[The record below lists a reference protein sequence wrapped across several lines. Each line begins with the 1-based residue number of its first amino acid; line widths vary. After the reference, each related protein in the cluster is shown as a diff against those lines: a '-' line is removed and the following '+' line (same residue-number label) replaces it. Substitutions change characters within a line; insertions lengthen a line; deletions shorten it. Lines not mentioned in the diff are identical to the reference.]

1 MIQQSDILDSIPTF
15 DAPPDGCLTKDMVAA
30 YREAGVIVLK
40 GFVAKEECARLRQR
54 ALELVDEFDPTTVR
68 SIFSTTKQTQL
79 DDTYFIDSGDK
90 IRFFL
95 EDDAFDEDG
104 ALRQEKEHSLNKM
117 GHAMHDLDA
126 VFDTFSRTP
135 ELASAVRAI
144 GLDDPAIL
152 QSMYIFKP
160 PNIGGEVVCHQD
172 STYIYTE
179 PESCVGFWFALEDAT
194 LENGCMQFI
203 PGAHKL
209 PLKKRNYRKGDGKL
223 VTEVLDDTPWP
234 EEHKVAAEAEA
245 GTLVIFDGR
254 APHLSAANRSSKS
267 RHAYTL
273 HVIDQNSRYPAENWL
288 QRGDDLPLRGFD
300 QGKRCYSRT

>member
-1 MIQQSDILDSIPTF
+1 MTQDSDIRNSIPIF
-15 DAPPDGCLTKDMVAA
+15 DAPANGRLTEDMVAA

-54 ALELVDEFDPTTVR
+54 ALELVDEFDPSAVR
-68 SIFSTTKQTQL
+68 SVFSTTKQTQL
-79 DDTYFIDSGDK
+79 DDSYFIDSGDK

-95 EDDAFDEDG
+95 EDDAFDEHG
-104 ALRQEKEHSLNKM
+104 ELRQEKEHCLNKM

-126 VFDTFSRTP
+126 VFDSFSRTP
-135 ELASAVRAI
+135 GLAAAVKAI
-144 GLDDPAIL
+144 GLDDPVIL

-203 PGAHKL
+203 PGGHKL
-209 PLKKRNYRKGDGKL
+209 PLKKRNYRKPDGKL
-223 VTEVLDDTPWP
+223 ITEVLDDTPWP
-234 EEHKVAAEAEA
+234 EEHKVAAEAET
-245 GTLVIFDGR
+245 GTLVIFNGR
-254 APHLSAANRSSKS
+254 APHLSATNRSSKS

-273 HVIDQNSRYPAENWL
+273 HVIDRNCRYPAENWL

-300 QGKRCYSRT
+300 KG

>member
-1 MIQQSDILDSIPTF
+1 
-15 DAPPDGCLTKDMVAA
+15 MVEA

-40 GFVAKEECARLRQR
+40 GFVAKDDCARLRDR
-54 ALELVDEFDPTTVR
+54 ALELVDAFDPSTVR
-68 SIFSTTKQTQL
+68 SVFSSAMQTQHN
-79 DDTYFIDSGDK
+79 DRYFIDSGDK

-95 EDDAFDEDG
+95 EEDAFDEHG
-104 ALRQEKEHSLNKM
+104 ELRQEKEHCLNKL
-117 GHAMHDLDA
+117 GHAMHDCDA
-126 VFDTFSRTP
+126 VFDRFSRTP
-135 ELASAVRAI
+135 ELAAAVRALGI
-144 GLDDPAIL
+144 DDPAIV

-209 PLKKRNYRKGDGKL
+209 PLKKRNYRKADGEL
-223 VTEVLDDTPWP
+223 VMEILDDTPWP
-234 EEHKVAAEAEA
+234 EENKVAAEAET

-273 HVIDQNSRYPAENWL
+273 HVIDQKCRYPAENWL
-288 QRGDDLPLRGFD
+288 QRSDDMPLRGFD
-300 QGKRCYSRT
+300 

>member
-1 MIQQSDILDSIPTF
+1 VTQDSDIRNSIPIF
-15 DAPPDGCLTKDMVAA
+15 DAPANGRLTEDMVAA

-54 ALELVDEFDPTTVR
+54 ALELVDEFDPSAVR
-68 SIFSTTKQTQL
+68 SVFSTTKQTQL
-79 DDTYFIDSGDK
+79 DDSYFIDSGDK

-95 EDDAFDEDG
+95 EDDAFDEHG
-104 ALRQEKEHSLNKM
+104 ELRQEKEHCLNKM

-126 VFDTFSRTP
+126 VFDSFSRTP
-135 ELASAVRAI
+135 GLAAAVKAI
-144 GLDDPAIL
+144 GLDDPVIL

-203 PGAHKL
+203 PGGHKL
-209 PLKKRNYRKGDGKL
+209 PLKKRNYRKPDGKL
-223 VTEVLDDTPWP
+223 ITEVLDDTPWP
-234 EEHKVAAEAEA
+234 EEHKVAAEAET
-245 GTLVIFDGR
+245 GTLVIFNGR
-254 APHLSAANRSSKS
+254 APHLSATNRSSKS

-273 HVIDQNSRYPAENWL
+273 HVIDRNCRYPAENWL

-300 QGKRCYSRT
+300 KG

>member
-1 MIQQSDILDSIPTF
+1 
-15 DAPPDGCLTKDMVAA
+15 
-30 YREAGVIVLK
+30 
-40 GFVAKEECARLRQR
+40 
-54 ALELVDEFDPTTVR
+54 
-68 SIFSTTKQTQL
+68 
-79 DDTYFIDSGDK
+79 
-90 IRFFL
+90 
-95 EDDAFDEDG
+95 
-104 ALRQEKEHSLNKM
+104 M

-126 VFDTFSRTP
+126 VFDVFSRTTK
-135 ELASAVRAI
+135 LAVAVQAI
-144 GLDDPAIL
+144 GFDDPAIL

-223 VTEVLDDTPWP
+223 ITEVLDDTPWP
-234 EEHKVAAEAEA
+234 EERKVAAEAET

-273 HVIDQNSRYPAENWL
+273 HVIDRNSRYPAENWL

-300 QGKRCYSRT
+300 